1 MTDDQVTQ
9 AANLLIEARRTGSR
23 IASLPD
29 SCRPSTPD
37 EAYAIQ
43 DAVAA
48 RLGAVGGWKVG
59 AGSPQAEPVCAPMPA
74 DLIFR
79 SEQHPSYAA
88 SPGTE
93 IETEIAFVLGA
104 DLPARDTPYTIE
116 DVVAAVASVHAAIEL
131 VDSRF
136 ADRRSVDRLSL
147 LADSLSNGAFV
158 LGSGQK
164 GKAASG
170 PGDATSCSLL
180 RRSQGGGYRWR
191 QSGGRCLSDLRLAS
205 QSRRQ
210 ALWRIARGAD
220 RHHRFLHGHG
230 ACRAL
235 CAGAWPA
242 RWHRRGAGRHRLT
255 LSQGPF
261 ENASNMYRLASGAI
275 GDLVPA
281 ARAVGDQ

>member
-9 AANLLIEARRTGSR
+9 AANLLVEARRTGNR
-23 IASLPD
+23 ISSLPD
-29 SCRPSTPD
+29 SCKPSTPED
-37 EAYAIQ
+37 AYAIQ

-59 AGSPQAEPVCAPMPA
+59 AGSPQAEPACAPMPA

-93 IETEIAFVLGA
+93 VETEIAFLLGA
-104 DLPARDTPYTIE
+104 DLPPRDVPYTVK

-164 GKAASG
+164 GKRRVDQTTQPAVLYFDDRKVADTVG
-170 PGDATSCSLL
+170 GNPAGDVYRIFAWLANHVAKHYGGLRAGQIVTTGSCTGMVPVAPSARVL
-180 RRSQGGGYRWR
+180 G
-191 QSGGRCLSDLRLAS
+191 RLAG
-205 QSRRQ
+205 
-210 ALWRIARGAD
+210 IG
-220 RHHRFLHGHG
+220 
-230 ACRAL
+230 
-235 CAGAWPA
+235 
-242 RWHRRGAGRHRLT
+242 
-255 LSQGPF
+255 
-261 ENASNMYRLASGAI
+261 EVEVAI
-275 GDLVPA
+275 D
-281 ARAVGDQ
+281 